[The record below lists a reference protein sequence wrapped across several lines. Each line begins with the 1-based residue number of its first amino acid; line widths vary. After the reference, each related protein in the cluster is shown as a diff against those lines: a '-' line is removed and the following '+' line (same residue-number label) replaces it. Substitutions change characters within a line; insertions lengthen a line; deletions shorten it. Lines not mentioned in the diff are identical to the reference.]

1 MAEPGSLV
9 TWTTDDLPGGML
21 RVAFQGR
28 GGIGSEGNPD
38 GERMREAI
46 GEVLAGGTP
55 AGLVIDL
62 TAFEYR
68 YGDWIAAALLVAA
81 KLAGRGR
88 VRVLAT
94 GETAAALRS
103 LWEQNRLDPIVPIF
117 GQLEDALLYL
127 SCAET
132 T

>member
-1 MAEPGSLV
+1 
-9 TWTTDDLPGGML
+9 ML

-38 GERMREAI
+38 GDRMREAI
-46 GEVLAGGTP
+46 GEVLAEGTP

-62 TAFEYR
+62 IAFEYR
-68 YGDWIAAALLVAA
+68 FGDWIAAALLVAA

-88 VRVLAT
+88 TCVLAT

-103 LWEQNRLDPIVPIF
+103 LWEQNRLDRIVPVF
-117 GQLEDALLYL
+117 GQLPEALRYL
-127 SCAET
+127 SGAKTPSGGRGGCSR
-132 T
+132 